1 MNENNI
7 IEHLR
12 TETEPL
18 HQQVERLPD
27 MARLMSPTVTDT
39 EYLVALL
46 RLRRLFSA
54 LEPTLSEHFGD
65 LNHGDYCYLSRL
77 DVLDK
82 DINCLNGQPPA
93 EPVSPLVLGYYQ
105 AIGAAYVVEGA
116 TMGGKILAKRL
127 TRTLNRNKNNGL
139 QFFNFHRKGTRSL
152 FVSWLQQLQFDARQV
167 TWVTQGAT
175 TSFRL
180 LLSERKNGL

>member
-1 MNENNI
+1 MNQNNI

-12 TETEPL
+12 AETESL
-18 HQQVERLPD
+18 HRQVEQLPD
-27 MARLMSPTVTDT
+27 MAQLMSPTVTDND
-39 EYLVALL
+39 YLVELL
-46 RLRRLFSA
+46 RLRGLFSA
-54 LEPTLSEHFGD
+54 LEPMLLEHFND

-77 DVLDK
+77 DALDE
-82 DINCLNGQPPA
+82 DINCLNGS
-93 EPVSPLVLGYYQ
+93 SPLESKSPITLGYHQ

-116 TMGGKILAKRL
+116 TMGGKILAQRL
-127 TRTLNRNKNNGL
+127 SRTLNRNKANGL

-152 FVSWLQQLQFDARQV
+152 FVSWLQQLEFEAQQV

-180 LLSERKNGL
+180 LLNGRNEEL